1 MRYVCFVYED
11 AAEMASRSDA
21 YEAEVTQEH
30 LDYDAAMQA
39 KGQFVFAD
47 ALAPP
52 PASKVVRRRDGRT
65 LVTDGPFAET
75 KEHIG
80 GFIVIEAA
88 SFEEAIEIAA
98 GIPSARLCAIE
109 VRPVR
114 DLIEEMDN
122 RRLP

>member
-1 MRYVCFVYED
+1 MRYVCFVYEE
-11 AAEMASRSDA
+11 AAEMAARSDA

-30 LDYDAAMQA
+30 LDYDQTMKA
-39 KGQFVFAD
+39 KGQYVFSD
-47 ALAPP
+47 ALQQP
-52 PASKVVRRRDGRT
+52 PASKVVRKRDGRT

-88 SFEEAIEIAA
+88 NIEEAIEIAA
-98 GIPSARLCAIE
+98 GIPSARFAAIE

-114 DLIEEMDN
+114 DLIEEMDD
-122 RRLP
+122 RR